1 MALLSDIIARVRTEL
16 GDNAQ
21 DFVIP
26 VPGGRAAIDLGVAN
40 VIAAGITVTV
50 SMPGMAGVVVD
61 PSRYTLAASSGIIV
75 LLDVPDELATVTV
88 VGSYYPLFTD
98 VELTQFITDAAIH
111 HFHGRELTVR
121 SRDEAYGFI
130 KYTRTPVT
138 IANCAEVEL
147 LPLAMLATI
156 EALWTLATDAASDI
170 DVVTAEGTHIS
181 RGQRYE
187 QIMGHIVQLT
197 NRYTQWCQQYNIG
210 LFRIETS
217 QLRRVS
223 LTTGRLVPLFRPR
236 EYDEQG
242 PESWPKRQLPQI
254 DSRDEDE
261 SGIPSPWAP
270 GWGY

>member
-16 GDNAQ
+16 GDKVQ

-40 VIAAGITVTV
+40 VIATGLTVTV
-50 SMPGMAGVVVD
+50 SSPGVAGVVVD

-88 VGSYYPLFTD
+88 VGSYFPLFTD
-98 VELTQFITDAAIH
+98 AELTQFVTDSALH
-111 HFHGRELTVR
+111 HFHGREHNVR
-121 SRDEAYGFI
+121 SRDTTYGFI
-130 KYTRTPVT
+130 HYTRVPIDISNCDPVEVLPVT
-138 IANCAEVEL
+138 
-147 LPLAMLATI
+147 MLACV

-187 QIMGHIVQLT
+187 QIMGHIAQLT
-197 NRYTQWCQQYNIG
+197 NRYTIWCRQYNIG
-210 LFRIETS
+210 LFRIEQN

-223 LTTGRLVPLFRPR
+223 MTTGRLVPVFRPR

-242 PESWPKRQLPQI
+242 PNSWPIRRLPQI
-254 DSRDEDE
+254 DSTDEDD
-261 SGIPSPWAP
+261 SGVPSPWAP